1 MLFIGSDHAGFEL
14 KSQIL
19 ESLRA
24 QKKTVEDCG
33 TDSDQSCDYPVIAK
47 KVTDK
52 ILKNP
57 GSLGILICGS
67 GVGMSIAANKVKGIR
82 AACVSESRSAALCR
96 QHNDA
101 QVLCLGA
108 RIISLEI
115 ALECVNA
122 FLSAQFEKSHPRHQ
136 RRIDQMTEMEGKS

>member
-19 ESLRA
+19 GALRA
-24 QKKTVEDCG
+24 QKKTIEDCG

-47 KVTDK
+47 KLTDK
-52 ILKNP
+52 ILKNS
-57 GSLGILICGS
+57 GALGILICGS

-82 AACVSESRSAALCR
+82 AACVSEPRSAALCR
-96 QHNDA
+96 QHNNA
-101 QVLCLGA
+101 HVLCLGA
-108 RIISLEI
+108 RIVSFET
-115 ALECVNA
+115 AMECVNA
-122 FLSAQFEKSHPRHQ
+122 FLSAQFESSHPRHQ